1 MFARFSSSG
10 TPSAV
15 RTWNSCALPTR
26 QTTGVPALTT
36 PASTSSFA
44 ADRPLRLVIPNAA
57 SRARCSRGAASK
69 KALSVGFA
77 PGQPPS
83 T

>member
-1 MFARFSSSG
+1 MI
-10 TPSAV
+10 PSAV
-15 RTWNSCALPTR
+15 VTWKSCVLPTR
-26 QTTGVPALTT
+26 QTAGVPAFTT

-44 ADRPLRLVIPNAA
+44 ADRPLRLVMPNAV
-57 SRARCSRGAASK
+57 SRARPSLGGAAK
-69 KALSVGFA
+69 NALSVGFA

>member
-1 MFARFSSSG
+1 MFSTFSSSG

-15 RTWNSCALPTR
+15 ATWKSWVLPTR
-26 QTTGVPALTT
+26 QTAGVPAPTT
-36 PASTSSFA
+36 SASTSSFE
-44 ADRPLRLVIPNAA
+44 ADRPERLVIPNAV
-57 SRARCSRGAASK
+57 SRARSSSGGAWK